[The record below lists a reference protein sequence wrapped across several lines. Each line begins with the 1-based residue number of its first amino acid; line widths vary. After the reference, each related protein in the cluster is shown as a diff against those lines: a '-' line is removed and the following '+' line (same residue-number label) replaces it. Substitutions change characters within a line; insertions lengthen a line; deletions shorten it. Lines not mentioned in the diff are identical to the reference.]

1 MLFRNLLGKAFLGPH
16 LLEQGV
22 STIASIAERI
32 RLCLQLVYCLAA
44 WLFRGQFLTDGVIPL
59 HIEARNVT

>member
-1 MLFRNLLGKAFLGPH
+1 LLGKAFLGPH

-32 RLCLQLVYCLAA
+32 GSAAVGVLLA
-44 WLFRGQFLTDGVIPL
+44 
-59 HIEARNVT
+59 ERNGSSGANI